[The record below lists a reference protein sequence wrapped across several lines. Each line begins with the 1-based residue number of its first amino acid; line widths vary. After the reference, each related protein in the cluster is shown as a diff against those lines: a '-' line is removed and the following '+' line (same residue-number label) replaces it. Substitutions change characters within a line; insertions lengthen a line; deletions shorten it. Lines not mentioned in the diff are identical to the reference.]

1 MFRAW
6 EEHQLGTPLYFL
18 LQTMTDV
25 LRSLEEQEI
34 TANNYTGHH
43 YICTYEVDRLLL
55 ELEKQVFNEIK
66 Y

>member
-25 LRSLEEQEI
+25 LRSLDLHEVIE
-34 TANNYTGHH
+34 NNHTDNH
-43 YICTYEVDRLLL
+43 YICDYEVDRLLIQ
-55 ELEKQVFNEIK
+55 LEKLTYK
-66 Y
+66 

>member
-25 LRSLEEQEI
+25 LRSLDEQEVI
-34 TANNYTGHH
+34 ANNHTADH
-43 YICTYEVDRLLL
+43 YICAYEVDRILIQ
-55 ELEKQVFNEIK
+55 LEKQAYI
-66 Y
+66 

>member
-25 LRSLEEQEI
+25 LRSENEHEI
-34 TANNYTGHH
+34 ITRNHSGVH
-43 YICTYEVDRLLL
+43 YICHYEVDRLLL
-55 ELEKQVFNEIK
+55 QLGKHIRDQL
-66 Y
+66 